1 MTQAQHINTTP
12 FPIQRI
18 IERIW
23 HDQAVRWSLLLFTIS
38 RIGVGL
44 AAFLMVHYVPATTP
58 IWLLL
63 KNPSGQTYL
72 QALPVGSPFYSI
84 TEPWHRW
91 DTAWYIKIAIQGYR
105 ANDPTVVFPPL
116 YPLLIRLTVPFCAG
130 NYVLAS
136 LLVSNAACLVLLI
149 LLFKLIELE
158 GGSGG
163 VAVTTLICLLAFPS
177 AYYLT
182 AGYSETLF
190 LSLIL
195 GAFYSAFRHK
205 WWLAGG
211 LAALAT
217 LTRLQGAM
225 LFIPLGWIAYVQFR
239 EAGIRPVL
247 ARLPAVLGGPLSALA
262 YVVYL
267 SASGFMSTEAAYLQ
281 EWQLT
286 TRFPWES
293 VQNFLSRL
301 ITNANA
307 MPDWE
312 KNNALVLLFI
322 VITGIAVL
330 VKLRMPYKLYVWL
343 TLPLLLLRYHYGPQ
357 FEGMIR
363 YVLVMFPCFI
373 AVAMVFR
380 RRWMLLPILIVGVYL
395 QLVLLD
401 RFVHWVWV
409 A

>member
-1 MTQAQHINTTP
+1 MTQAQRITTIS
-12 FPIQRI
+12 FPGQQVV
-18 IERIW
+18 ESLW
-23 HDQAVRWSLLLFTIS
+23 HDPSIRWSLLLFTIS
-38 RIGVGL
+38 RFIVGL
-44 AAFLMVHYVPATTP
+44 AAFLMIHYAPATTP
-58 IWLLL
+58 SWQLG

-72 QALPVGSPFYSI
+72 QALPVGSPFYSV

-105 ANDPTVVFPPL
+105 PDDASVVFPPL

-136 LLVSNAACLVLLI
+136 LLVSNAACLGLLI

-158 GGSGG
+158 GGSIS
-163 VAVTTLICLLAFPS
+163 VAVMTLVCLLAFPS

-182 AGYSETLF
+182 AGYSEPLF
-190 LSLIL
+190 LGLIL
-195 GAFYSAFRHK
+195 GAFYSALKQK
-205 WWLAGG
+205 WGLAGA

-217 LTRLQGAM
+217 LTRLQGAL
-225 LFIPLGWIAYVQFR
+225 LFIPLGWIAYVQLR
-239 EAGIRPVL
+239 EAGIRPVI

-262 YVVYL
+262 YIVYL
-267 SASGFMSTEAAYLQ
+267 SVSGFMSPDAAYLR

-286 TRFPWES
+286 TRLPWES
-293 VQNFLSRL
+293 VQNFFSRWL
-301 ITNANA
+301 IHAT
-307 MPDWE
+307 PGWE
-312 KNNALVLLFI
+312 NNNALALLFI
-322 VITGIAVL
+322 MFTGMAVL

-343 TLPLLLLRYHYGPQ
+343 TLPLLLLRYHCGTQ

-373 AVAMVFR
+373 AIAMVFKW
-380 RRWMLLPILIVGVYL
+380 RWLLVPIIVIGAYF

-401 RFVHWVWV
+401 HFVHWTWV